1 MKKSLY
7 VFALILCLGF
17 IFTGCSPFESEGQ
30 VIIDASEVKT
40 NLDYNED
47 LDLSNLIVK
56 AKKGNSEVTLTT
68 GTSETSK
75 RIYKIDMGGFD
86 KTKSGKYTITIS
98 YQDYKSATFVVKV
111 NKQIVGY
118 EIVGSFR
125 TAYICND
132 KFDLSGVKLKVIY
145 ADNSSEEK
153 PIDKNEISV
162 EIYSFATSG
171 QKEIVAMYKGVA
183 YTLNATV
190 YDYKVKNITIV
201 VPRKDKY
208 LLGEEISLDG
218 GIVNIEYD
226 NLPDD
231 MDGILPSSVPFDNA
245 SVNISGF
252 DTTSIGEKYVE
263 VEYFGKTA
271 KYQINVETPRITK
284 VELVAPN
291 KVEYKI
297 NEDMDLT
304 GGYLKVTYAQEVDES
319 ILPKRFELTDSNV
332 EISNFNTSAQGNC
345 DVVVK
350 YKGFANKFT
359 IKVIPP
365 KMTGFTVGGI
375 EKTTYNLNET
385 LDLTGGFI
393 ETIKTYGEGDRITL
407 EGDYS
412 AKGIIISGFDT
423 TTVGDK
429 TIKVTYNGFDYTF
442 IITVVATIE

>member
-1 MKKSLY
+1 
-7 VFALILCLGF
+7 
-17 IFTGCSPFESEGQ
+17 
-30 VIIDASEVKT
+30 
-40 NLDYNED
+40 
-47 LDLSNLIVK
+47 
-56 AKKGNSEVTLTT
+56 
-68 GTSETSK
+68 
-75 RIYKIDMGGFD
+75 
-86 KTKSGKYTITIS
+86 
-98 YQDYKSATFVVKV
+98 
-111 NKQIVGY
+111 
-118 EIVGSFR
+118 
-125 TAYICND
+125 
-132 KFDLSGVKLKVIY
+132 
-145 ADNSSEEK
+145 
-153 PIDKNEISV
+153 
-162 EIYSFATSG
+162 
-171 QKEIVAMYKGVA
+171 MYKGVA

-231 MDGILPSSVPFDNA
+231 MEGILPSSVPFDNE

-263 VEYFGKTA
+263 VEYFGNTV
-271 KYQINVETPRITK
+271 KYQINVEAPRITK

-304 GGYLKVTYAQEVDES
+304 GGYLKVTYEQEVDES

-359 IKVIPP
+359 IKVIPL
-365 KMTGFTVGGI
+365 KTTGFIVGWI

-412 AKGIIISGFDT
+412 AKGIVISGFDT